1 MDMATSLISDSQKD
15 TIKAI
20 IDDIHETFARNITIF
35 EEGERILLAV
45 DDILIDGNILDRH
58 GNTIDTTQTFF
69 KNTAANEPIWTT
81 DSSNPIDMISSAGTV
96 PSIGVIGL
104 IPSIMGS
111 SPYWVLLYYD
121 SGHNL
126 LAQWTATYNGES
138 APIDLAFTPING
150 TGTPTA
156 RLLSNRS
163 ASNSKYNGVYGRIG
177 GGATGTRRT
186 SVSHTIKARIKYINA
201 REQNLADGNIN
212 SQLDINLIDGS
223 VRITVDASGFA
234 ILKEA
239 KRCEFE
245 GRKYTINSKGNPTGI
260 FGPQYYHFYLSPI
273 EA

>member
-1 MDMATSLISDSQKD
+1 MATSLISDSQKD

-20 IDDIHETFARNITIF
+20 IDDIHETFARNITVY
-35 EEGERILLAV
+35 EEGKK
-45 DDILIDGNILDRH
+45 ILIS
-58 GNTIDTTQTFF
+58 
-69 KNTAANEPIWTT
+69 A
-81 DSSNPIDMISSAGTV
+81 SSE
-96 PSIGVIGL
+96 
-104 IPSIMGS
+104 
-111 SPYWVLLYYD
+111 
-121 SGHNL
+121 
-126 LAQWTATYNGES
+126 YNGIYGKTS
-138 APIDLAFTPING
+138 SG
-150 TGTPTA
+150 T
-156 RLLSNRS
+156 
-163 ASNSKYNGVYGRIG
+163 ASTSK
-177 GGATGTRRT
+177 T
-186 SVSHTIKARIKYINA
+186 SVTHTIKARIKYINA